1 MQILFKDGSSI
12 DYGLLLSAT
21 LRTDL
26 VPVPVTLEF
35 SVKANAT
42 LKKNIVVGTEVFV
55 TDKQIPIKIVDVRS
69 LGTQTIKDGER
80 VEGITAIGVLSG
92 CELLIERTNKA
103 VIQYETSFGAAMR
116 ASGCKSA
123 FDKDLPLPK
132 FVLFRGHIPTDEI
145 AVRAQEEA
153 AVICYRHGKI
163 NALRI
168 DQILG
173 QDPIISLDP
182 SAVVFK
188 DSPFLEKKQTPSFIT
203 IGHDGFTVEGE
214 LKDRKPSAFR
224 ALADSRITKNLE
236 KVLLTRATILRPLDL
251 SLFAGTTVQVGDRK
265 MAILT
270 SAHRVDTG
278 ALGGPSVMATKLW
291 LAELSV

>member
-1 MQILFKDGSSI
+1 MQILFQDGSFI
-12 DYGLLLSAT
+12 DYSLLLSAT

-35 SVKANAT
+35 SVKGTET
-42 LKKNIVVGTEVFV
+42 LKKKIVIGAEVFL
-55 TDKQIPIKIVDVRS
+55 TDKQIPIKIIDVRS
-69 LGTQTIKDGER
+69 LGTQTIKDGSR
-80 VEGITAIGVLSG
+80 VEGIAAIGVLSG
-92 CELLIERTNKA
+92 CELLIERINKA

-116 ASGCKSA
+116 ACGCKSA

-132 FVLFRGHIPTDEI
+132 FVLFRGNLPTDEI
-145 AVRAQEEA
+145 AIRAQEEA
-153 AVICYRHGKI
+153 AVICYQGGKL

-168 DQILG
+168 DQILSRET
-173 QDPIISLDP
+173 IISLDP

-203 IGHDGFTVEGE
+203 IANDGFTVEGD
-214 LKDRKPSAFR
+214 LKERKPSAFR

-236 KVLLTRATILRPLDL
+236 KILLTRGTILRPLDL
-251 SLFAGTTVQVGDRK
+251 SLYAGNTVQVGDRK

-291 LAELSV
+291 LAELSA

>member
-1 MQILFKDGSSI
+1 MQILFKDGSFI

-42 LKKNIVVGTEVFV
+42 LKQKIVVGAEVFI

-69 LGTQTIKDGER
+69 LGNQTVKDGER
-80 VEGITAIGVLSG
+80 VEGIAAIGVLSG

-103 VIQYETSFGAAMR
+103 VIQYETSFSAAMR
-116 ASGCKSA
+116 ACGCKSA
-123 FDKDLPLPK
+123 FGKDLPLPK
-132 FVLFRGHIPTDEI
+132 FVLFRGHLPTDEI
-145 AVRAQEEA
+145 AIRAQEEA
-153 AVICYRHGKI
+153 AVICYRDGKL

-168 DQILG
+168 DQILS
-173 QDPIISLDP
+173 QEPIISLDP

-188 DSPFLEKKQTPSFIT
+188 DSPLLEKKQTPSFIT
-203 IGHDGFTVEGE
+203 IAKDGFTVEGE
-214 LKDRKPSAFR
+214 LNERKPSAFR

-251 SLFAGTTVQVGDRK
+251 SLLAGTTVQVGDRK

-278 ALGGPSVMATKLW
+278 ALGGASVMASKLW
-291 LAELSV
+291 LAESSV